1 MDKNLPFQQLQ
12 HAFAAHIRDPN
23 NQPAPDGIEDRRMT
37 IYRDLFF
44 NNLVKLLAGTF
55 PVLSDIMG
63 DEHWRVLI
71 RKYYSTHR
79 SQTPYFLEI
88 PKDFLDYLQDEHQAP
103 NDDPPFMN
111 ELAHYEWV
119 ELALQIDTTEFDLS
133 GIDPDGDLMAGHP
146 VLSPLTWVLAYDY
159 QVHQIS
165 PANQPQKPAG
175 QSTFLVVYRN
185 RDDQVGFME
194 INAVTARLLELLQD
208 DADTATGGELLAKI
222 AAEIN
227 HPKPQVVSD
236 GGKDILADLHCKV
249 IILGTKT

>member
-1 MDKNLPFQQLQ
+1 MDKSLPFQQLQ
-12 HAFAAHIRDPN
+12 HAFAAHIRDPD

-55 PVLSDIMG
+55 PVLSKIMG
-63 DEHWRVLI
+63 DERWRVLI
-71 RKYYSTHR
+71 RRYFSTHR

-88 PKDFLDYLQDEHQAP
+88 PKDFLDYLQDEHTAT
-103 NDDPPFMN
+103 DDEPPFLN

-119 ELALQIDTTEFDLS
+119 ELALQIDTRVFDLS
-133 GIDPDGDLMAGHP
+133 GIDPEGDLMAGRL
-146 VLSPLTWVLAYDY
+146 VLSPLAWVLAYDY
-159 QVHQIS
+159 PVHRIS

-175 QSTFLVVYRN
+175 QSTFLVVYRK

-208 DADTATGGELLAKI
+208 DASTATGRELLVQI
-222 AAEIN
+222 AGEIN
-227 HPKPQVVSD
+227 HPNPQVVSD
-236 GGKDILADLHCKV
+236 GGKEILADLHSKD